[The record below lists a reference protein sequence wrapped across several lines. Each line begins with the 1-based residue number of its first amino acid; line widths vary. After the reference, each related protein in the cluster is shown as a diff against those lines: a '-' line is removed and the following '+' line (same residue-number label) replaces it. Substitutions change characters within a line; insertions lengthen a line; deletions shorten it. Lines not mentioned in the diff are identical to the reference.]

1 MSASPGG
8 ATAAGHTRRLSR
20 PFAVL
25 FGLGL
30 VLQVAILVAVL
41 MIAKVRERNRTTVA
55 VAQSLHGLVEGY
67 ESATYLALVGLSVS
81 DWEMLLR
88 NRSLAKSLTEQ
99 LEQKA
104 RALRSRGSAAQG
116 EADVILSGVAEP
128 EIDRA
133 LEEATRAWREMEVA
147 QVRVL
152 RSDDQ
157 TLKGNPALEEFQRLS
172 LEVIQRLRVL
182 EERIQRS
189 TDAEVNWLDSVQRAI
204 PIGAFTLNVL
214 LSVLVF
220 HRLLVPLGT
229 SITRLEES
237 EGELRTARDHLE
249 LRVNERTAEL
259 RRANEDLREKTEVLD
274 SVLQNMGDAV
284 VVIDA
289 GGQITLFNASA
300 STILGLEEHDGRGP
314 TPSTTREFFRPDGVT
329 PFAREDMPLARVLR
343 GESFDQMEV
352 FSRDRA
358 QPTGIWLSI
367 TARPLHGPD
376 HALRGAVAV
385 LRDVTLRKQAEQA
398 LRRTNEELESRVEE
412 RTRELKEVQLRA
424 LDLARLAG
432 MTEVATNVLHNVGN
446 VLNSVNTSAALL
458 NEQLRSSRLPAI
470 GKAAALLKEH
480 RADLAEFLTRDERG
494 RNLPTFLDKLGEHLL
509 AERDEMLA
517 VTTTLNQHV
526 EHIRAVV
533 NLQQSYAKTTIVLE
547 RVSLSDLVEDA
558 VRINASALVRHEV
571 VIDRQFAALP
581 PLLVDKHKVLQIVL
595 NLISNAKYAFD
606 GSAIQDRRITLRIER
621 RPEGPVRIQ
630 VSDNGMGIAPEVLPR
645 IFQHGFTTRAEG
657 HGFGLHSCA
666 LAARAIDGSLE
677 VHSDGSGRGATFTLE
692 LPYRTEAAPD
702 RESKSDLLTTP
713 APR

>member
-1 MSASPGG
+1 MSASQGG

-30 VLQVAILVAVL
+30 VLQVAFLVAVL
-41 MIAKVRERNRTTVA
+41 MIAQVRERNRATVA
-55 VAQSLHGLVEGY
+55 VAQSLHGLVEEY

-104 RALRSRGSAAQG
+104 RALRSGGSDVQG

-133 LEEATRAWREMEVA
+133 LEAATRAWRELEVA

-152 RSDDQ
+152 RSDDR
-157 TLKGNPALEEFQRLS
+157 TLKGNPAIEEFQSLS
-172 LEVIQRLRVL
+172 LEVNQRMRAL

-189 TDAEVNWLDSVQRAI
+189 TDAEIRWLDSVQRAI

-220 HRLLVPLGT
+220 YRLLVPLGT

-259 RRANEDLREKTEVLD
+259 QRANEDLREQTEVLD

-284 VVIDA
+284 VVVDA
-289 GGQITLFNASA
+289 AGQITLFNASA
-300 STILGLEEHDGRGP
+300 STSLGIEAHDGRAA
-314 TPSTTREFFRPDGVT
+314 TVSTTREFFRPDGVT
-329 PFAREDMPLARVLR
+329 PFAGEDMPVARVIR
-343 GESFDQMEV
+343 GESLDQVEV
-352 FSRDRA
+352 FSRDRE

-385 LRDVTLRKQAEQA
+385 LRDVTLSKQAEQA

-458 NEQLRSSRLPAI
+458 NEQLRASRLPAL
-470 GKAAALLKEH
+470 GKAAAMLKEH

-509 AERDEMLA
+509 TERDEMLA

-533 NLQQSYAKTTIVLE
+533 NLQQSYAKTTILLE

-558 VRINASALVRHEV
+558 LRINASALVRHEV

-581 PLLVDKHKVLQIVL
+581 PLFVDKHKVLQIVL

-621 RPEGPVRIQ
+621 RAEGPVRIQ
-630 VSDNGMGIAPEVLPR
+630 VSDNGMGIAPDVLPR
-645 IFQHGFTTRAEG
+645 IFQHGFTTRTEG

-666 LAARAIDGSLE
+666 LAARAIDGSL
-677 VHSDGSGRGATFTLE
+677 VAHSDGSGRGATFTLE
-692 LPYRTEAAPD
+692 LPYRAEGGA
-702 RESKSDLLTTP
+702 
-713 APR
+713 

>member
-1 MSASPGG
+1 M
-8 ATAAGHTRRLSR
+8 
-20 PFAVL
+20 
-25 FGLGL
+25 GL
-30 VLQVAILVAVL
+30 VLQVAFLVAVL

-55 VAQSLHGLVEGY
+55 VAQSLHGLVEEY

-104 RALRSRGSAAQG
+104 RALRSGGSAAQG
-116 EADVILSGVAEP
+116 DADVIPSGVADP

-133 LEEATRAWREMEVA
+133 IEEATRAWRAMEMA

-152 RSDDQ
+152 RSDDR
-157 TLKGNPALEEFQRLS
+157 TLKGNPAIEEFQRLS
-172 LEVIQRLRVL
+172 LEVIQRVRVL

-189 TDAEVNWLDSVQRAI
+189 TDAEVRWLDTVQRAI

-284 VVIDA
+284 VVVDA

-300 STILGLEEHDGRGP
+300 RTILGIEAHDGRAA
-314 TPSTTREFFRPDGVT
+314 TVSTTREFFLPDGVT
-329 PFAREDMPLARVLR
+329 LFAREDMPVARVLR

-352 FSRDRA
+352 FCRDRE

-385 LRDVTLRKQAEQA
+385 LRDITLSKQAEQA
-398 LRRTNEELESRVEE
+398 LRRTNEELECRVEE

-458 NEQLRSSRLPAI
+458 NEQLRSSRLPAL

-517 VTTTLNQHV
+517 VTTALNQHV

-547 RVSLSDLVEDA
+547 RVSLGDLVEDA
-558 VRINASALVRHEV
+558 LRINASALVRHEV
-571 VIDRQFAALP
+571 AIDRQFAALP
-581 PLLVDKHKVLQIVL
+581 PLLVDKHKVLQIIL

-630 VSDNGMGIAPEVLPR
+630 VSDNGMGIAPDVLPR
-645 IFQHGFTTRAEG
+645 IFQHGFTTRTEG

-666 LAARAIDGSLE
+666 LAARAIDGSL
-677 VHSDGSGRGATFTLE
+677 VAHSDGSGRGATFTLE
-692 LPYRTEAAPD
+692 LPYRTEGGA
-702 RESKSDLLTTP
+702 
-713 APR
+713 

>member
-1 MSASPGG
+1 MSASQGG

-30 VLQVAILVAVL
+30 VLQVAFLVAIL
-41 MIAKVRERNRTTVA
+41 MIARVRERNRSTVA
-55 VAQSLHGLVEGY
+55 VAQSLHGLVEEY
-67 ESATYLALVGLSVS
+67 ESTTYLAVVGLSVS

-88 NRSLAKSLTEQ
+88 NRSLARSLTEQ
-99 LEQKA
+99 FEHKI
-104 RALRSRGSAAQG
+104 RALRAGDRAVQSN
-116 EADVILSGVAEP
+116 ADVILSNVAEL

-133 LEEATRAWREMEVA
+133 IEEATRAWREMEVA

-152 RSDDQ
+152 RSENQ
-157 TLKGNPALEEFQRLS
+157 SLKGNAAIQEFQSLS
-172 LEVIQRLRVL
+172 LEVIQSVSVL
-182 EERIQRS
+182 EERIHRH
-189 TDAEVNWLDSVQRAI
+189 TDAEVRWLDSVQRAI

-220 HRLLVPLGT
+220 YRLLVPLGR

-259 RRANEDLREKTEVLD
+259 GRANEDLREKTEVLD

-284 VVIDA
+284 VVSDA
-289 GGQITLFNASA
+289 EGRITLFNASA
-300 STILGLEEHDGRGP
+300 STILGIEEHDLRA
-314 TPSTTREFFRPDGVT
+314 TDLSTTREFFLPDGVT
-329 PFAREDMPLARVLR
+329 PFAEEDMPLARALR
-343 GESFDQMEV
+343 GDSFDQVEV
-352 FSRDRA
+352 FSRRREH
-358 QPTGIWLSI
+358 PIGIWLSI

-376 HALRGAVAV
+376 QALRGAVAV
-385 LRDVTLRKQAEQA
+385 LRDVSLSKHAEQA
-398 LRRTNEELESRVEE
+398 LRCTNEELECRVEE
-412 RTRELKEVQLRA
+412 RTQELKDAQLRA

-446 VLNSVNTSAALL
+446 VLNSVNTSAAML
-458 NEQLRSSRLPAI
+458 NEQLRSSRLPTL

-517 VTTTLNQHV
+517 VTSTMNQHV

-533 NLQQSYAKTTIVLE
+533 NLQQSYAKTTILLE

-558 VRINASALVRHEV
+558 LRINASALTRHEV
-571 VIDRQFAALP
+571 MIDRQFTALP

-606 GSAIQDRRITLRIER
+606 GSPLQDRRITLRIER
-621 RPEGPVRIQ
+621 RAEGPVRIQ

-677 VHSDGSGRGATFTLE
+677 AHSDGSGRGATFTLE
-692 LPYRTEAAPD
+692 LPYQAEGGA
-702 RESKSDLLTTP
+702 
-713 APR
+713 